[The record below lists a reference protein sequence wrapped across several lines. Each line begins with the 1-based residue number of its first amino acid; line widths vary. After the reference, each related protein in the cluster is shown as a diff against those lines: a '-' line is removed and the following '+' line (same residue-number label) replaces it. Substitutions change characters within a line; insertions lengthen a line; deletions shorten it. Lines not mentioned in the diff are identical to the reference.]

1 MTTFSWL
8 LVTGLLITLLW
19 ISWRYISL
27 RRNIN
32 SCTRALRRA
41 GESDKPGLSL
51 LPDIKDIEPLSKAVR
66 RLAETCAQKIAALEA
81 ERTRLAAILDQMTDG
96 VLIVDSGGTIQM
108 ANPGAETLFGEGLIG
123 RSVIIA
129 LRHHQLVETWRKCQ
143 NSGKAQSKSV
153 ELPSTRKFLQL
164 TAIPDQETGGVL
176 LIVQDL
182 TRLRRLET
190 VRRDFI
196 SNVSHEL
203 RTPLASIKALVE
215 TLNDGALEDPL
226 AARRFL
232 SRMQTEVDALT
243 QMSTE
248 LLELSRIESGQ
259 VPLQIKPTSPAQ
271 LLQSAADR
279 MKTQAERAGLDLQ
292 VEFCPD
298 LPAIPADA
306 SRLEQVLVNLIH
318 NAIKFTPPGGEI
330 RLFARMDGK
339 YIRFNV
345 SDTGAGI
352 DPDDL
357 PRIFER
363 FYKADRARTK
373 GGGTGLGLSIAR
385 HIVEAH
391 GGKIWAASE
400 PKKGSTFSF
409 IIPVF

>member
-1 MTTFSWL
+1 MTPY
-8 LVTGLLITLLW
+8 LIVFILIILLLW
-19 ISWRYISL
+19 MSWRQFSL
-27 RRNIN
+27 RRKLEVYT
-32 SCTRALRRA
+32 SALRRA
-41 GESDKPGLSL
+41 GESDKPALELST
-51 LPDIKDIEPLSKAVR
+51 DIKDIEELSNAVYSLTETYEQ
-66 RLAETCAQKIAALEA
+66 RLAALEA
-81 ERTRLAAILDQMTDG
+81 ERARLAAILDRMTDG
-96 VLIVDSGGTIQM
+96 VLIVDATGSIQM
-108 ANPGAETLFGEGLIG
+108 ANPGAEKLFGEGLIG

-143 NSGKAQSKSV
+143 STGEIQSESV
-153 ELPSTRKFLQL
+153 ELPSSRKFLQL
-164 TAIPDQETGGVL
+164 TAIPGQETGGA
-176 LIVQDL
+176 LIMVQDL

-203 RTPLASIKALVE
+203 RTPLASLKALAE
-215 TLNDGALEDPL
+215 TLSDGALDDPP

-232 SRMQTEVDALT
+232 ARMQTEVDALT

-259 VPLQIKPTSPAQ
+259 VPLQIKPISPCH
-271 LLQSAADR
+271 LIQSAADR
-279 MKTQAERAGLDLQ
+279 MNTQAERAGLTLQ
-292 VEFCPD
+292 AECWPE
-298 LPAIPADA
+298 LPTIPADA

-330 RLFARMDGK
+330 RLFAKLDGK
-339 YIRFNV
+339 YTRFDV
-345 SDTGAGI
+345 SDTGVGI

-391 GGKIWAASE
+391 GGKIWVESE
-400 PKKGSTFSF
+400 PEKGSTFHF
-409 IIPVF
+409 TIPIF

>member
-1 MTTFSWL
+1 MPTLYWL
-8 LVTGLLITLLW
+8 LVAVLLITVLW
-19 ISWRYISL
+19 MSWRYVSL
-27 RRNIN
+27 RRRID
-32 SCTRALRRA
+32 SYTHTLRRA
-41 GESDKPGLSL
+41 GESDKPGLN
-51 LPDIKDIEPLSKAVR
+51 LPTDIKDIETLSNAVHN
-66 RLAETCAQKIAALEA
+66 LAETYDQRLSALEA
-81 ERTRLAAILDQMTDG
+81 ERARLAAILDRMTDG
-96 VLIVDSGGTIQM
+96 VLIVDATGSIQM
-108 ANPGAETLFGEGLIG
+108 ANPGAKKLFGEGLIG
-123 RSVIIA
+123 RSVIVA
-129 LRHHQLVETWRKCQ
+129 LRHHQLVETWRK
-143 NSGKAQSKSV
+143 AQQTGEIQSESV
-153 ELPSTRKFLQL
+153 ELPSTRKFLQI
-164 TAIPDQETGGVL
+164 TAIPGQDTGGAL
-176 LIVQDL
+176 LMVQDL

-203 RTPLASIKALVE
+203 RTPLASLKALAE
-215 TLNDGALEDPL
+215 TLSDGALDDPP

-232 SRMQTEVDALT
+232 ARMQTEVDALT

-259 VPLQIKPTSPAQ
+259 VPLQLKPISPAQ

-292 VEFCPD
+292 AECCPD

-318 NAIKFTPPGGEI
+318 NAVKFTPPGGEI
-330 RLFARMDGK
+330 RLFAKLDGK
-339 YIRFNV
+339 YVRFDV

-391 GGKIWAASE
+391 GGKIWVESE
-400 PKKGSTFSF
+400 LEKGSTFYF
-409 IIPVF
+409 TIPIF